1 MAKFEINPLTPQ
13 PEFDMM
19 YYMEIAGESRIDG
32 DILEEFEE
40 FWDRWAAESLKAYEL
55 KNPDGEGKFVLIF
68 LDQAAEDI
76 IEGVWQDSPT
86 HGLLFHALAITM
98 VMSSAQGF
106 VPELQTGKCAPLPR
120 PGEGVLG
127 AFEELGLTW
136 NEEGTVNRKYA
147 VLTPYPYTGGC
158 EVCYLSD
165 SCPKSTAKSKQ

>member
-1 MAKFEINPLTPQ
+1 MPKYDINSLTPE

-19 YYMEIAGESRIDG
+19 YFMEVAGESRIDG
-32 DILEEFEE
+32 DILEEFET
-40 FWDRWAAESLKAYEL
+40 FWDQWTANSLKAYEL
-55 KNPDGEGKFVLIF
+55 RNTEGDGKFLLIF
-68 LDQAAEDI
+68 LDEDVENA

-106 VPELQTGKCAPLPR
+106 VPELQEGKCAPLPR
-120 PGEGVLG
+120 PGEGILG

-165 SCPKSTAKSKQ
+165 SCPKSTVKKQ